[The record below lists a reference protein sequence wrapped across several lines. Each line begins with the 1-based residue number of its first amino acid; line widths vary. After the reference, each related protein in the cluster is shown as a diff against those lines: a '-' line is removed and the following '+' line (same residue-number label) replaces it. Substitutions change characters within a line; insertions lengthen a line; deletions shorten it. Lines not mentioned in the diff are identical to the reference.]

1 MAEIVAGVGT
11 SHVPAIGAAVDHGL
25 TGNDYWKP
33 LFDGYEPARDWL
45 RETEPDVAV
54 IVYNDHASAFSLEL
68 IPTFG
73 IGVAEE
79 FQPADEGFGPRA
91 VPVVQGHAEFA
102 WHLAEQLILDEF
114 DMAMINKMPVDHG
127 LTVPL
132 SIMCGQPDAWP
143 MRVVPLSVNVI
154 QYPPPTGARCL
165 KLGQAIRRAVNTF
178 DEDLKVVIFG
188 TGGMSHQLQGERAG
202 LINSKFDA
210 AFLDRLADDPD
221 ALAKVPH
228 VDYIREAGS
237 EGVELVMWLVMRG
250 ALGDSARE
258 IYRHYHVP
266 ASNTA
271 AGLIILE
278 SL

>member
-79 FQPADEGFGPRA
+79 FLPADEGFGPRA

-102 WHLAEQLILDEF
+102 WHLAEQLSD
-114 DMAMINKMPVDHG
+114 
-127 LTVPL
+127 T
-132 SIMCGQPDAWP
+132 S
-143 MRVVPLSVNVI
+143 LSV
-154 QYPPPTGARCL
+154 L
-165 KLGQAIRRAVNTF
+165 EELGQLRAC
-178 DEDLKVVIFG
+178 E
-188 TGGMSHQLQGERAG
+188 
-202 LINSKFDA
+202 
-210 AFLDRLADDPD
+210 
-221 ALAKVPH
+221 
-228 VDYIREAGS
+228 EAGHIPIVAQS
-237 EGVELVMWLVMRG
+237 PPGSTPHWVRCPPAMR
-250 ALGDSARE
+250 R
-258 IYRHYHVP
+258 
-266 ASNTA
+266 
-271 AGLIILE
+271 
-278 SL
+278 